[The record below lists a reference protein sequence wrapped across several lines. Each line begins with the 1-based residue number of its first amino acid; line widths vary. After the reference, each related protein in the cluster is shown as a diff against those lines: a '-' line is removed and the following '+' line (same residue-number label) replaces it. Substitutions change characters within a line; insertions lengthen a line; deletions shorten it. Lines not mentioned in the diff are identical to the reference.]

1 MKRYDT
7 INTALWLLACAVF
20 AIWSAALV
28 INSLIN
34 SFSR

>member
-1 MKRYDT
+1 MKRSDYIT
-7 INTALWLLACAVF
+7 TALWLLACAVF
-20 AIWSAALV
+20 TIWSAALV